1 MKVRFIGH
9 SLFYN
14 EDTTKKRKGQTTM
27 KVEQILYSQILKTF
41 LDFVDTA
48 QSQYN
53 FNLEAMKNEERIT
66 QDYLHRLELEGLNCR
81 ERSKIATQLAHNRQA
96 RRNYKDA
103 VEELEPIVEFFED
116 PKNRSVL
123 NAMSQLLGQV
133 RKVESYHQ
141 KRFYVPK
148 VIDSDIIPSAEP
160 LKKIS

>member
-1 MKVRFIGH
+1 MK
-9 SLFYN
+9 S
-14 EDTTKKRKGQTTM
+14 
-27 KVEQILYSQILKTF
+27 EQISYSQILKTF

-48 QSQYN
+48 QSQYD

-66 QDYLHRLELEGLNCR
+66 QDYLHKLELDGLNCR
-81 ERSKIATQLAHNRQA
+81 ERSKIATQLAYNRQA

-123 NAMSQLLGQV
+123 NSMSQLLGQI
-133 RKVESYHQ
+133 RKVEGYHK

-148 VIDSDIIPSAEP
+148 VIESEIAQI
-160 LKKIS
+160 KKIS

>member
-1 MKVRFIGH
+1 MKQVQIQH
-9 SLFYN
+9 S
-14 EDTTKKRKGQTTM
+14 QT
-27 KVEQILYSQILKTF
+27 IKTF
-41 LDFVDTA
+41 LDFVDSA
-48 QSQYN
+48 RLQYN

-66 QDYLHRLELEGLNCR
+66 QDYLHKLELEGLNCR

-123 NAMSQLLGQV
+123 NSMSQLLGQV
-133 RKVESYHQ
+133 RKVESYHK

-148 VIDSDIIPSAEP
+148 VIDGEIIKTETATEP
-160 LKKIS
+160 LAEVS

>member
-1 MKVRFIGH
+1 MK
-9 SLFYN
+9 N
-14 EDTTKKRKGQTTM
+14 EHTA
-27 KVEQILYSQILKTF
+27 YSQIIKTF

-53 FNLEAMKNEERIT
+53 FNLEAMKNEDRIT
-66 QDYLHRLELEGLNCR
+66 QDFLHKLELEGLNCR
-81 ERSKIATQLAHNRQA
+81 ERSKIATQLTHNRQA

-103 VEELEPIVEFFED
+103 VEELEPIVDFFDD

-133 RKVESYHQ
+133 RKVENYHQ
-141 KRFYVPK
+141 RRFYLPK
-148 VIDSDIIPSAEP
+148 VIDSNIIPSDEP